1 MVEGDERED
10 GTVMPDEQDGPGS
23 LEEQFRQGRLSR
35 RQFVAGLAAAG
46 FTASSI
52 PQVLGA
58 GTAHAEVRSS
68 AVAEYLCL
76 IVLDGGRPTYITNHL
91 HELPNI
97 RGLMQHAR
105 WYNNAWVGSLMSIT
119 PPDHAV
125 IGTGSLPRDNG
136 GLVNWEWAM
145 HKTGTMS
152 PSLQDLSNYD
162 NDWAF
167 NLIRESGT
175 PTLAGEIRKKYPKDP
190 VIAGS
195 AAHFHAAGPLGGPD
209 ASWIFWYQKHAGHW
223 IPREMGPNPVPKDL
237 LNDPSLRVKLPAT
250 TNSTVPLYY
259 SPLMLGQQD
268 SLVVDF
274 AIKALERYQPRGI
287 LINLPEIDAIGH
299 WSLQWKRDE
308 GILYQ
313 SFDQSLGRLLDA
325 YKKAGIYDR
334 TLFVI
339 TADHGMIQSTHR
351 VLDRVAVED
360 QIKKEL
366 GEKSIILTNGGGGGG
381 PTMTSIWL
389 KDPAQNERMAKLI
402 WDKHYDNVS
411 AIYYRDGVKY
421 HSAGVEDS
429 FPDLVKAYDYLLST
443 EGAHGQDIA
452 ILLRENARNSGLPRM
467 LGRHGGADWG
477 SQQAT
482 LIFSGPGVKPGKSN
496 APARLVDIAPTVER
510 LMGITPNARDGIV
523 LADVF
528 ENPHPADISPHLGTA
543 TQFAPMV
550 AALQKRAASDIK
562 LAAEGNLPN
571 HIPPDEIIFH
581 WKRVLGVTAVGAA
594 VMLGTGAALAWAIA
608 EVRRQGT
615 GLQWTE

>member
-1 MVEGDERED
+1 MSDQQETSEGF
-10 GTVMPDEQDGPGS
+10 
-23 LEEQFRQGRLSR
+23 EELFRRGRLTR
-35 RQFVAGLAAAG
+35 RQFMAGLAAAG
-46 FTASSI
+46 FTASTIQQLSDT
-52 PQVLGA
+52 GA
-58 GTAHAEVRSS
+58 ARAEVQSS

-76 IVLDGGRPTYITNHL
+76 IVLDGGRPEYIKNRL
-91 HELPNI
+91 HELPTL
-97 RGLMQHAR
+97 RAFMEGAR

-136 GLVNWEWAM
+136 GLVNWEWGM
-145 HKTGTMS
+145 HNTGTLS

-167 NLIRESGT
+167 HLIRDSGT
-175 PTLAGEIRKKYPKDP
+175 PTLAGEIRKKYPKDL

-195 AAHFHAAGPLGGPD
+195 GAHFHAAGPLGGPD
-209 ASWIFWYQKHAGHW
+209 ASWIFWYQKHAGQW
-223 IPREMGPNPVPKDL
+223 IPREMGPNPVPRDL
-237 LNDPSLRVKLPAT
+237 LDDPTLRVTLPGS

-268 SLVVDF
+268 SLVIDF

-287 LINLPEIDAIGH
+287 LLNLPETDAIGH

-308 GILYQ
+308 GILIR
-313 SFDQSLGRLLDA
+313 SFDQALARLLDA
-325 YKKAGIYDR
+325 YRKAGIYEK

-339 TADHGMIQSTHR
+339 TADHGIIQSTHR
-351 VLDRVAVED
+351 VLDRVAVEN
-360 QIKKEL
+360 QIKQEL

-389 KDPAQNERMAKLI
+389 KDPAHNERMAKLI

-411 AIYYRDGVKY
+411 AIYYRDGVNY

-429 FPDLVKAYDYLLST
+429 FPDLIKAYDYLLST

-452 ILLRENARNSGLPRM
+452 ILLRGNARNSGLPRM

-477 SQQAT
+477 SQQTT
-482 LIFSGPGVKPGKSN
+482 LMFSGPGVKPGTSN
-496 APARLVDIAPTVER
+496 APARLVDIAPTIER
-510 LMGITPNARDGIV
+510 LMGLTPNARDGIV
-523 LADVF
+523 LADAF
-528 ENPHPADISPHLGTA
+528 QNPHPADLSPHVA
-543 TQFAPMV
+543 TSMQFAPMV
-550 AALQKRAASDIK
+550 AALQKRAASDIT
-562 LAAEGNLPN
+562 LAAEGKLPN

-581 WKRVLGVTAVGAA
+581 WKRVWGVTAVGTA
-594 VMLGTGAALAWAIA
+594 VLIGTGAALAWAIA

-615 GLQWTE
+615 GLTWSE